1 MNKLAIGAIVF
12 CVAGLPRAWAA
23 ETPLQNIRISKDGAG
38 PSHIFWLA
46 GPSEILP
53 DRDVVGI
60 VDPLLAA
67 IRLYSVRR
75 SAPNGE
81 DINDRLKPI
90 GACALPV
97 PFKPWRILQLKNE
110 VQIEGMP
117 QPGKNGHNAEKKDF
131 QSTVYVLSRDLVNS
145 KTIGALQKANR
156 SIDGITWN
164 PNDDAF
170 LKCGATKDAGG
181 AAGRTAPFSA
191 TRGTN
196 RPKRTIILRNTAAA
210 LTGRQDL
217 IVRARTGGK
226 YYLFSIRELEPA
238 PSARIILITEGA
250 PTRDGML
257 RLNQRLLLFGRDG
270 SKPVGEISFDDT
282 HFRSKI
288 GQKPLAVMPTGE
300 VLAMGKQITGDRP
313 ESVFR
318 IQSCGFIGL
327 AESIEGTLC
336 ADESNVAVSRQDA
349 DSAPSV
355 GTAAPRQDAGK
366 GKAASTTGENAR
378 SIFSRVSKLAAFKWN
393 VDTTGLPEECRTITG
408 CNVGNQRPPFVPL
421 KGIRLTRGQYFQ
433 TGIPYAQTKTLEDF
447 DRFYDAFKDNLF
459 ADALRNVRTTQGALP
474 GNLGDD
480 FTGDL
485 GIDCSALVQLAW
497 NGRNPEKRNDR
508 ISTETLQ
515 NGSIDYRCP
524 ARIPDPSYLQS
535 GDVIGISV
543 KQAAEHAVLYAAN
556 VPFDGASEFW
566 LVLESASSCDG
577 VCWSVY
583 DPSFFNGWGLYR
595 AKNRKDTDC
604 LKPNKENSI
613 AKAQFPSD
621 FATWRDNVVKGL
633 PLRKKSECVGQT
645 NCIPAAPA
653 R

>member
-1 MNKLAIGAIVF
+1 MNKLAIGAIVL

-75 SAPNGE
+75 STPNGD

-97 PFKPWRILQLKNE
+97 PFRPWRVLQLKNE
-110 VQIEGMP
+110 IHIEGMP

-131 QSTVYVLSRDLVNS
+131 QSTVYVLRRDLVNS
-145 KTIGALQKANR
+145 KTIGALQKAR
-156 SIDGITWN
+156 WSIDEITWN

-170 LKCGATKDAGG
+170 VKCGDVKGADG
-181 AAGRTAPFSA
+181 AAGRTAAFKA
-191 TRGTN
+191 TRVTD
-196 RPKRTIILRNTAAA
+196 RTITLENTAAA
-210 LTGRQDL
+210 LTGAQRL
-217 IVRARTGGK
+217 TVRARTGGK

-238 PSARIILITEGA
+238 PSARVVLITEGA

-257 RLNQRLLLFGRDG
+257 RLNQRLLLFGKDG

-282 HFRSKI
+282 HFRNKI

-300 VLAMGKQITGDRP
+300 VLAMGKQITGDHP

-318 IQSCGFIGL
+318 IQSCGFVGL
-327 AESIEGTLC
+327 AGGAIEGPLC
-336 ADESNVAVSRQDA
+336 ANESNVAVSRQDA
-349 DSAPSV
+349 DPAPSP
-355 GTAAPRQDAGK
+355 GTAGPGPGTAK
-366 GKAASTTGENAR
+366 GKAGSTTGENAR

-393 VDTTGLPEECRTITG
+393 VDTTWLPKECRSING
-408 CNVGNQRPPFVPL
+408 CKVGNQTFVPL

-433 TGIPYAQTKTLEDF
+433 TGIPYAQTKTLEDY
-447 DRFYDAFKDNLF
+447 DRFYDAFRDNLF
-459 ADALRNVRTTQGALP
+459 TDALRNVMTMQGALP
-474 GNLGDD
+474 GNLDD
-480 FTGDL
+480 HFTGDL

-497 NGRNPEKRNDR
+497 NGRNPEKRYDR

-515 NGSIDYRCP
+515 NGSMDYRCA
-524 ARIPDPSYLQS
+524 ARIPAPSYLKS
-535 GDVIGISV
+535 GDAIGISV

-595 AKNRKDTDC
+595 AKNRKDTPC

-621 FATWRDNVVKGL
+621 FPTWRDNVVKGL
-633 PLRKKSECVGQT
+633 PLRKKSECAGQT
-645 NCIPAAPA
+645 NCIPAASA
-653 R
+653 Q